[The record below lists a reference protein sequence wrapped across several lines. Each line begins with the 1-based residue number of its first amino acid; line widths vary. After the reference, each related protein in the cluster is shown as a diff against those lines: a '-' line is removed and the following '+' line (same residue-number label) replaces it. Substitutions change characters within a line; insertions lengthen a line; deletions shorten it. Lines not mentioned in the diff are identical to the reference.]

1 MVDARFVLI
10 TGASTGIGA
19 ACAIGCAERGMT
31 VFAGVRDLVAGD
43 ALQAKGGKAIIPV
56 QLDVTDGESIRNA
69 ADVVARHVGQA
80 GLSGLVNNAG
90 IAIGSPLELIPL
102 QQLRRQLEVN
112 VVGQIAVTQAVLP
125 LLRRAR
131 GRIVNMGS
139 IAGRGTIPLM
149 GPYSASKHALEA
161 LTDALRLELYPWG
174 IEVSIIEP
182 GAIATPIWDKSMQIS
197 LDVESEM
204 PAGSR
209 HLYEAAARSVRESV
223 GQAAARAIPADA
235 VVEAVLHALM
245 AKRPNTRYLVGRDA
259 KLRAIMLRWLPDRL
273 QDWILKKV
281 LKLPA

>member
-43 ALQAKGGKAIIPV
+43 ALQAMGGKAIIPV
-56 QLDVTDGESIRNA
+56 ELDVTDGESITNA
-69 ADVVARHVGQA
+69 ADVVARHVGEA

-139 IAGRGTIPLM
+139 IAGRGTIPMM
-149 GPYSASKHALEA
+149 GAYSASKHALEA

-197 LDVESEM
+197 LGLESEM
-204 PAGSR
+204 PAGGR
-209 HLYEAAARSVRESV
+209 HLYEATARSVRESV
-223 GQAAARAIPADA
+223 GQAAARAIPANA
-235 VVEAVLHALM
+235 VVKAVLHALT
-245 AKRPNTRYLVGRDA
+245 AKRPRTRYLVGRDA
-259 KLRAIMLRWLPDRL
+259 KLRALMLRWLPDRL